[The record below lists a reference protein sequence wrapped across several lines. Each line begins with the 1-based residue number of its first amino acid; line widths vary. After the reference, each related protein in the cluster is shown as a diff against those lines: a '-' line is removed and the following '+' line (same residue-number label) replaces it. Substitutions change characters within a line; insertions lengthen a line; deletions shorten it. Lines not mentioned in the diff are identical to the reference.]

1 MISEVEFLKRCEQIR
16 EEIIHNENVVSKLDD
31 NHYNK
36 EFIQGKIDG
45 LKYSYNIIKQAGIY
59 K

>member
-45 LKYSYNIIKQAGIY
+45 LKYSYNIMKQVGIY